1 MKMAFCVCLSGS
13 VNIARSQAA
22 SNNDPTIGSLSGTA
36 SNGYCGIHLPVN
48 PLDVECGKIWKR
60 GKERQV
66 PVSQGVWR
74 THREKNEN

>member
-1 MKMAFCVCLSGS
+1 MAFYVCASGS

-22 SNNDPTIGSLSGTA
+22 SSNDPIIGSLSEIA

-60 GKERQV
+60 GKEIQV
-66 PVSQGVWR
+66 PVSQGVWC